1 LLLVLIIAVAIA
13 WLMISVGLSQRD
25 GWLSELQRASNRSKE
40 LLRAKGINLER
51 ALPTLEVESDPPG
64 ALVQIGEE
72 RLGTTPLFMENNY
85 PRSELEI
92 RLSFPGYQPWKG
104 VFPGGETTVVKAKL
118 KKR

>member
-1 LLLVLIIAVAIA
+1 LLLVLIAVGIA
-13 WLMISVGLSQRD
+13 GLVTSGILSHRD
-25 GWLSELQRASNRSKE
+25 GWLADLQRASNRSKE
-40 LLRAKGINLER
+40 LLRAKGINVER

-92 RLSFPGYQPWKG
+92 RLSLHGYQPWKG
-104 VFPGGETTVVKAKL
+104 VFPGGETAVVKAKL
-118 KKR
+118 KRR